1 MAECIPRCMSADLL
15 QKLHALAERRR
26 THLVEMQESGRWARY
41 YSQDDMNAHMKDA
54 VEMAGHWQKMCDTVD
69 APAVEANPA

>member
-41 YSQDDMNAHMKDA
+41 YSQDDMVAHLKDA
-54 VEMAGHWQKMCDTVD
+54 ADMAGHWQKMCDTAD
-69 APAVEANPA
+69 AGA